1 MLRSILATGFMAL
14 LGASA
19 LAQQTETPNKPA
31 AETAPQSS
39 ATTTVKAPAGVTH
52 TNDAEMKATSDTTG
66 KTNCKTASAEM
77 TNGATESC
85 K

>member
-1 MLRSILATGFMAL
+1 
-14 LGASA
+14 
-19 LAQQTETPNKPA
+19 
-31 AETAPQSS
+31 
-39 ATTTVKAPAGVTH
+39 
-52 TNDAEMKATSDTTG
+52 MKATSDTTG